1 VESKLQNKMIS
12 KLGPAII
19 TMLPVVLVLSGLQA
33 TTAFTT
39 LGSPKISFVATAGRG
54 GTITDSKLINKDR
67 KYTTTVFSSSIDS
80 KNAYERDDIIGMKQK
95 AAKAA
100 LQSLLQRQLNDIEQT
115 KNMLKRVEYDEELSS
130 DDENKDMNYSNAS
143 SITASIYS
151 AANFGFTSRSESK
164 YEKPLDDTMFENY
177 APPPN
182 IFRLGYQQFNR
193 NLIAIKEA
201 IFENEETLA
210 LSLSPT
216 QRELQSKLKQLTL
229 NSTAIWER
237 ERSRGPIVAPLV
249 IKVPYLV
256 LCYMLDIVFE
266 GAYVPS
272 RFFLLETVAR
282 MPYFSYITM
291 LHLYETVGIWRR
303 SADVK
308 RVHFAEEWNEFH
320 HLLIMESLGGDQK
333 IWVRFVAQ
341 HSAILYYFVL
351 VFLWAL
357 SPSLSYKFSELLETH
372 AVDTY
377 GQFLDE
383 NEDLLRDLPPSLA
396 AVEYYSLG
404 VSDTMFGE
412 YQTSKSADEI
422 RKPGFSMN
430 SLYDVFNAIR
440 NDEGDH
446 VGTMQG
452 CLDPKVAVL
461 SPSLETKALTAAA
474 LVSSVGYLLGTSDL
488 ITDGIIFETMQ
499 EVGDIQEIEGVRS
512 GFSPI
517 LEGFLAYVA
526 TIVQGSQ
533 VEGSA
538 LVESDVTSQDLS
550 LLLEPLRD
558 ALLSFLEVIGF
569 L

>member
-1 VESKLQNKMIS
+1 MKLETLI
-12 KLGPAII
+12 LTGFDLI
-19 TMLPVVLVLSGLQA
+19 LLSRLQVS
-33 TTAFTT
+33 AFTT
-39 LGSPKISFVATAGRG
+39 LGPISGNKNSFTTGSGSSGLTVDSKLVNGRKSI
-54 GTITDSKLINKDR
+54 TRVFSLTTDSKNR
-67 KYTTTVFSSSIDS
+67 
-80 KNAYERDDIIGMKQK
+80 YERDDAVRMKQE
-95 AAKAA
+95 AAKTA
-100 LQSLLQRQLNDIEQT
+100 LQNLLQRQLNDIEQT
-115 KNMLKRVEYDEELSS
+115 KNMLKRVEDDAELLP
-130 DDENKDMNYSNAS
+130 DENGDINASNAS

-151 AANFGFTSRSESK
+151 AANFGFTSRSQGK
-164 YEKPLDDTMFENY
+164 YEKSLNNTIFENY

-193 NLIAIKEA
+193 NLRAIKDA
-201 IFENEETLA
+201 IYENEETLA
-210 LSLSPT
+210 LSPK

-237 ERSRGPIVAPLV
+237 ERARGPIVAPLV
-249 IKVPYLV
+249 IKLPYLV
-256 LCYMLDIVFE
+256 LCYLLDVVFE
-266 GAYVPS
+266 GVYVPS

-333 IWVRFVAQ
+333 FWVRFVAQ
-341 HSAILYYFVL
+341 HSAIVYFFVL

-357 SPSLSYKFSELLETH
+357 SPSLSYKFSELLESH

-383 NEDLLRDLPPSLA
+383 NEGQLRDLPPSLA

-412 YQTSKSADEI
+412 YQTSRSAEEI
-422 RKPGFSMN
+422 RKPGFSMS
-430 SLYDVFNAIR
+430 SLYDVFSAIL

-446 VGTMQG
+446 VGTMRG
-452 CLDPKVAVL
+452 CLDPKVAVM

-474 LVSSVGYLLGTSDL
+474 LVTSVGYLLGAGDL
-488 ITDGIIFETMQ
+488 VNDGVLFDTIQ
-499 EVGDIQEIEGVRS
+499 DVGDIQELEGATS
-512 GFSPI
+512 GLKPLI
-517 LEGFLAYVA
+517 EGFLAGVA
-526 TIVQGSQ
+526 TIIQGSQ
-533 VEGSA
+533 NEETS
-538 LVESDVTSQDLS
+538 LIESQLERTDLS
-550 LLLEPLRD
+550 ILAESVRD
-558 ALLSFLEVIGF
+558 GLISFLELVGF